1 MVGPMDPAS
10 FNFLGITP
18 TGAPAAP
25 PEPPLGSEAPTSA
38 PQVGSDR
45 VEISQDA
52 LDAARAVTPASSP
65 QASEEALPPEAR
77 PRPPRSARSN
87 TGVSFQV
94 NAQTGQ
100 RQAQV
105 VERGS
110 GEVRRKIPTDD
121 QVAIASHLSKTRDAL
136 SSARL
141 PETAEPAEPPA
152 GAELGPGE

>member
-25 PEPPLGSEAPTSA
+25 PDPPLADKAPTSA
-38 PQVGSDR
+38 PQVGTDR

-65 QASEEALPPEAR
+65 QASEDALPIEAR
-77 PRPPRSARSN
+77 PSPPRN
-87 TGVSFQV
+87 TRNTAVSFRV
-94 NAQTGQ
+94 DAQSGR

-105 VERGS
+105 ADRGS
-110 GEVRRKIPTDD
+110 GEVRRKIPTDE
-121 QVAIASHLSKTRDAL
+121 QVAIARQLSQTRDAL

-141 PETAEPAEPPA
+141 PETPEPVEASE
-152 GAELGPGE
+152 GAETGPGE

>member
-18 TGAPAAP
+18 AGAPAPP
-25 PEPPLGSEAPTSA
+25 PEPPLGQEAPTTA
-38 PQVGSDR
+38 PQVGTDR

-65 QASEEALPPEAR
+65 QASQEARALEAR
-77 PRPPRSARSN
+77 PRLERSRRN

-94 NAQTGQ
+94 DSETGQ

-110 GEVRRKIPTDD
+110 GEVRRKIPTDEH
-121 QVAIASHLSKTRDAL
+121 VAIARKLSQTMENLRAVQI
-136 SSARL
+136 
-141 PETAEPAEPPA
+141 PERPEPAPA
-152 GAELGPGE
+152 ESAAELNPGG